1 MPIGS
6 LCIRAW
12 RRNRRWRLYV
22 VDNYIIKIYKDSTQ
36 LGLINM
42 KVAGQEKDIWGDVK
56 VEIQV
61 LQ

>member
-1 MPIGS
+1 M
-6 LCIRAW
+6 
-12 RRNRRWRLYV
+12 

-42 KVAGQEKDIWGDVK
+42 NVAGQEKDIWGDVK